1 MYTLVAQNNSI
12 RVAKPFDPS
21 FDLRC
26 TTIRIALL
34 NHSNRR
40 FAKPFESRCKTIRIA
55 LQNHSNRAL
64 QNHSIHVAKPFES
77 YVAKPFESRC
87 KTIRIARRCQ
97 TIRITFRIARCKT
110 IQIALQN
117 HSNRA
122 SQNQSI
128 HVAKPF
134 EACVAKPFESRLNPE
149 YRSGHGC
156 PYAPIFPYYLPLAL
170 HLGIMPAGAYHSC
183 APHFNPPLV
192 NMLGGV

>member
-40 FAKPFESRCKTIRIA
+40 
-55 LQNHSNRAL
+55 
-64 QNHSIHVAKPFES
+64 
-77 YVAKPFESRC
+77 VAKPFESRC